1 MAADE
6 GREATSPQIVRGRI
20 AGLMKGGFE
29 VETPLGPGFCSLAQ
43 VDARRVTDASSFLNR
58 ELDFA
63 VQGRDDASGRLRLSR
78 RKVVERQARERAAE
92 LRRRIV
98 PDALLSGRVVRL
110 TDFGAFVDLG
120 GVEGMVHVSEVGHGR
135 VERPADVLDVG
146 QDVDVRVLKVGKG
159 KGGRGK
165 SGTGRIA
172 LSIKAAQESP
182 WKRVA
187 ETFAP
192 WHVADGRIVR
202 VTEFGAFLE
211 LAPGVE
217 GLLHAGELPRGALGK
232 LEEASKGGAVMA
244 VLVLEVDA
252 KRRRIALAAAPGGM
266 AVGEKVEPL
275 ALRVGAAV
283 TGRVEEVQPGAVVLR
298 LGPGQQGV
306 IPNAEMD
313 TPRGS
318 DHKADFPLGT
328 EIEAEVLRVESG
340 GRRARLSRKRLQRRQ
355 EREEI
360 ARHAK
365 SQSIESLSTLGD
377 LLQRARD
384 AKRG

>member
-20 AGLMKGGFE
+20 AGLVKGGFE

-43 VDARRVTDASSFLNR
+43 VEARRVTDASSFLNR

-78 RKVVERQARERAAE
+78 RKVVEREARERAAE

-98 PDALLSGRVVRL
+98 PDAVLSGRVVRL
-110 TDFGAFVDLG
+110 TDFGAFIDLG
-120 GVEGMVHVSEVGHGR
+120 GVEGMVHVSEVAHGR
-135 VERPADVLDVG
+135 VERPADVLEVG

-159 KGGRGK
+159 KGGRRK
-165 SGTGRIA
+165 PGTGRIA
-172 LSIKAAQESP
+172 LSIKAAQENP
-182 WKRVA
+182 WTHVA
-187 ETFAP
+187 ERFVP

-202 VTEFGAFLE
+202 VTDFGAFLE
-211 LAPGVE
+211 LVPGVE
-217 GLLHAGELPRGALGK
+217 GLLHAAELPRGALGK

-252 KRRRIALAAAPGGM
+252 RRRRIALAPAPGGM

-283 TGRVEEVQPGAVVLR
+283 TGRVAEVQPGAVVVR

-318 DHKADFPLGT
+318 DHKADFPPGT
-328 EIEAEVLRVESG
+328 EIEAEVLRVEAG

-377 LLQRARD
+377 LLERARD
-384 AKRG
+384 AKRR

>member
-20 AGLMKGGFE
+20 AGMVKGGFE
-29 VETPLGPGFCSLAQ
+29 VETPLGPGFCSLGQ

-63 VQGRDDASGRLRLSR
+63 VQGRDDASGRMRLSR
-78 RKVVERQARERAAE
+78 RKLLEREARAQAAE

-98 PDALLSGRVVRL
+98 PDAVLSGRVARL
-110 TDFGAFVDLG
+110 TDFGAFIDLG
-120 GVEGMVHVSEVGHGR
+120 GVEGMVHVSEVAHGR

-146 QDVDVRVLKVGKG
+146 QDVDVRVLKVGKSR
-159 KGGRGK
+159 GGRGK
-165 SGTGRIA
+165 PGSGRIA
-172 LSIKAAQESP
+172 LSIKAAQENP
-182 WKRVA
+182 WNRVG

-202 VTEFGAFLE
+202 VTDFGAFLE

-217 GLLHAGELPRGALGK
+217 GLLHAAELPRGALDK

-252 KRRRIALAAAPGGM
+252 KRRRIALAPAPGGM

-275 ALRVGAAV
+275 PLRVGAAV

-318 DHKADFPLGT
+318 DHKAEFPRGT
-328 EIEAEVLRVESG
+328 EIEAEVLRVEAG

-384 AKRG
+384 AKRS